1 MTISLTP
8 EKINKFLE
16 FEKQFKL
23 ALKYTI
29 RQVVKLVGMLIAY
42 SVAIPLGM
50 LYTRVI
56 ERNKANAWNFDSYM
70 TLSDTAFEDI
80 NWWKLNL
87 HKSSPVNRGT
97 PSISL
102 TTDASFVGWG
112 AEFNGQSTGGNW
124 SLSELETANINFLEL
139 QAVYLGLGCFLE
151 EFYDKHVKIFSDNST
166 AVAYINNFGGT
177 KSMSCNF
184 KARQIWELV
193 ISKHIWITAVHL
205 PGVDNVTADK
215 ESRIIRD
222 ETEWSLNSIFFYK
235 I

>member
-1 MTISLTP
+1 
-8 EKINKFLE
+8 LE

-29 RQVVKLVGMLIAY
+29 RQIVKLVGMLIAY

-102 TTDASFVGWG
+102 T
-112 AEFNGQSTGGNW
+112 
-124 SLSELETANINFLEL
+124 NI
-139 QAVYLGLGCFLE
+139 
-151 EFYDKHVKIFSDNST
+151 
-166 AVAYINNFGGT
+166 INT
-177 KSMSCNF
+177 
-184 KARQIWELV
+184 R
-193 ISKHIWITAVHL
+193 
-205 PGVDNVTADK
+205 
-215 ESRIIRD
+215 
-222 ETEWSLNSIFFYK
+222 
-235 I
+235 

>member
-1 MTISLTP
+1 MNTDLSGCTKNPKSEKSVCVTSTLFRQSL
-8 EKINKFLE
+8 
-16 FEKQFKL
+16 
-23 ALKYTI
+23 
-29 RQVVKLVGMLIAY
+29 LVM
-42 SVAIPLGM
+42 PC
-50 LYTRVI
+50 
-56 ERNKANAWNFDSYM
+56 
-70 TLSDTAFEDI
+70 
-80 NWWKLNL
+80 KLNL

-139 QAVYLGLGCFLE
+139 QTVYLGLGCFLE
-151 EFYDKHVKIFSDNST
+151 ELYDKHVKICSDNST
-166 AVAYINNFGGT
+166 AVAYINNCGGT

-205 PGVDNVTADK
+205 PGVDNV
-215 ESRIIRD
+215 S
-222 ETEWSLNSIFFYK
+222 
-235 I
+235 